1 MFLTLED
8 PRARID
14 GSIDPLGG
22 LLVWYWFGRRLV
34 GNLTTVSNSVRGFTT
49 LLLARYYMEL
59 LIEDGQTTEEDA
71 LEIFLCFEQIAAY
84 ARHVGHEVDSEIRGI
99 ERVKRFVAEQGTR
112 VPIGVPSGAILGDQK
127 TTGLWGLFSVP
138 ARASGLIAE
147 GPVGLT
153 EDARD
158 FVRGEYAGR
167 LRSGER
173 DLMRL
178 CRKGGMLN
186 VRRND
191 STFRTIVSVF
201 SPAFSLPE
209 VAFYGET
216 LRDGLR
222 VADMPRG
229 RQAMV
234 ARLLHDFTDMQ
245 EPTGRL
251 EVETLRARSSDPMLT
266 RRLERVL
273 RLEGLLAPAGAIFS
287 FLQARNGRRPRD
299 LAAELRDRW
308 GTVLPHLDRAGFRA
322 IDSEIEAQV
331 GPEIAREIRRT
342 DEALAAADYDEGIDG
357 LLAWNRLVMSRRG
370 GAPWIRVSSGKL
382 DVRYRAQEERL
393 PEGDQVSTLWHNTYF
408 LDSLKDVTRQLLEVA

>member
-8 PRARID
+8 PRARIQ

-22 LLVWYWFGRRLV
+22 LFIWYWFGRRLV

-49 LLLARYYMEL
+49 LLLVRYYTEL
-59 LIEDGQTTEEDA
+59 LIEDGQAAEQDA
-71 LEIFLCFEQIAAY
+71 LEIFLRFEQVAAY
-84 ARHVGHEVDSEIRGI
+84 AQHVGHGVGSGIRGI
-99 ERVKRFVAEQGTR
+99 ERVKRFVAERGPR

-138 ARASGLIAE
+138 ARASGLIGE

-153 EDARD
+153 EEARD
-158 FVRGEYAGR
+158 FVRREYAGR
-167 LRSGER
+167 LRSAER
-173 DLMRL
+173 NLMRL
-178 CRKGGMLN
+178 CRTGGMLN

-191 STFRTIVSVF
+191 STFRTISSGF
-201 SPAFSLPE
+201 SPAFSPSE
-209 VAFYGET
+209 VAFYGAT

-222 VADMPRG
+222 VANMPRG
-229 RQAMV
+229 RQEMV
-234 ARLLHDFTDMQ
+234 ARLLQDFTDLQ

-251 EVETLRARSSDPMLT
+251 DVETLRARSSDPLLT

-273 RLEGLLAPAGAIFS
+273 RLEGLLAPAGTIFS
-287 FLQARNGRRPRD
+287 FLQARNGQRPRD
-299 LAAELRDRW
+299 LAAELQDRW
-308 GTVLPHLDRAGFRA
+308 GTDLPHLDRAGFRA
-322 IDSEIEAQV
+322 IDSEIEVQA
-331 GPEIAREIRRT
+331 GPEIAQEIRRT
-342 DEALAAADYDEGIDG
+342 DGALAAADYDEVIDG

-393 PEGDQVSTLWHNTYF
+393 PEGDQVSTLWRNTYF